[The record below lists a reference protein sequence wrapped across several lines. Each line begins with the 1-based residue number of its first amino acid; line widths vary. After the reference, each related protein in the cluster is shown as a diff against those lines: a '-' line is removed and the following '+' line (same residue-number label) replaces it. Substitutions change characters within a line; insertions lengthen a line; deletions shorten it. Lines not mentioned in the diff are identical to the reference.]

1 MRISQQPAYVLHGRH
16 YSETSLILEVFTRD
30 HGRLGLLA
38 KGARRRSSPWQGI
51 LKPFQ
56 PLLLSWSGRSDLAL
70 LIGAESEGSGVALD
84 VDSLYCGFYLNELL
98 LRLLHRH
105 DPHEQLFD
113 AYRSA
118 LYALAS
124 ASVPEIV
131 LRIFEKRLLSDI
143 GYGLV
148 LDRDIQDNSALIPQA
163 LYEYVLDQGPI
174 RVAESSLHQASRG
187 IRIHGDSLMALAQEQ
202 LGAARALRE
211 TKLLV
216 RAALSRHLGGRPLH
230 SRRLYQHVQALRSR
244 RGGSGD
250 PA

>member
-1 MRISQQPAYVLHGRH
+1 MRLSQQQGLVLHARH
-16 YSETSLILEVFTRD
+16 YSETSLILEVLTREQ
-30 HGRLGLLA
+30 GRIGLLA
-38 KGARRRSSPWQGI
+38 KGARRRSSPWQGL

-56 PLLLSWSGRSDLAL
+56 PLLLSWGGRGDLAL
-70 LIGAESEGSGVALD
+70 LTGAESDGAAIALD

-98 LRLLHRH
+98 VRLLHRH

-118 LYALAS
+118 LHALG
-124 ASVPEIV
+124 SVAVPDIV

-148 LDRDIQDNSALIPQA
+148 LDRDIHDNATLIPDA
-163 LYEYVLDQGPI
+163 LYEYVIDQGPV
-174 RVAESSLHQASRG
+174 RVVDPQLHRPARG
-187 IRIHGDSLMALAQEQ
+187 IRIHGESLMALAQEE
-202 LGAARALRE
+202 LISPRALRE

-230 SRRLYQHVQALRSR
+230 SRRLYQHMQALRAR
-244 RGGSGD
+244 RGGREE
-250 PA
+250 AT